1 MFEKYD
7 LSNSGQ
13 LKWMVAPLSK
23 FYGKIWV
30 GFCLDTGKRFFL
42 EVSF

>member
-7 LSNSGQ
+7 LSNSRQ
-13 LKWMVAPLSK
+13 LKWMVAALSK

-30 GFCLDTGKRFFL
+30 GFCLGTGKCFFL